1 MRSTFAMAVPTS
13 TPEPETQ
20 PRVISDGGTIVG
32 MPAIVPTKAERD
44 AAEGFERLKSTTLR
58 SVYSSA
64 PAASPAPLDEPVD
77 SAGFSDVEASVS
89 LALNNLDSEAAAAPL
104 PTPEPPAQTAM
115 AESAP
120 CSDAF
125 HPERWSVPPP
135 SGVDPIYPCEEPEV
149 ESDAQVMPALQA
161 RERLAAFAERN
172 ADSAVAEA
180 ESHAAVNVNAQASV
194 WATPAHHSDSNE
206 LYVDEFAYIP
216 MRRSTEDR
224 RLLVVAAVCSG
235 GAIVVALT
243 ALAFLF

>member
-1 MRSTFAMAVPTS
+1 MPVPTS

-44 AAEGFERLKSTTLR
+44 AARDFERLKSTTLR

-64 PAASPAPLDEPVD
+64 PAASPEPLDEPVD

-104 PTPEPPAQTAM
+104 PAPETSSTA
-115 AESAP
+115 AEVESAP

-135 SGVDPIYPCEEPEV
+135 SGVEPIYPCEEPEE
-149 ESDAQVMPALQA
+149 ESDAQIMPALQA

-180 ESHAAVNVNAQASV
+180 TSQAAAKAKAQESV
-194 WATPAHHSDSNE
+194 WADPAQQSDSKE

-224 RLLVVAAVCSG
+224 RLLIVAAVCSG